1 MADDDAALQ
10 HEEDEVLVVR
20 YFHEEEV
27 RAGRAHGVAGFAQ
40 SAGQPRDLERI
51 VLARAAFERFVA
63 RAPERR
69 LLREA
74 ADAPFGLARLYLFDG
89 GEVVYLRQ
97 RAQPHDV
104 GQNFRRA
111 RKLLRPD
118 EVAVGLVDYEKR
130 LGVALRRGVELR
142 AGNQRAGRVAGVAEP
157 DGGSARA
164 LGLRERKYV
173 PRPRAVAVERFFVF
187 AVDGLEDEIFARRRV
202 GRDYVDGL
210 VGAARNQ
217 YVLRGRAELAR
228 ERLAQ
233 REAVAVGV
241 VFERCAQVGDEAR
254 SLRHGVGVGAEV
266 VNFRGR
272 REARGGVEF
281 FGVRPVCAEFHY
293 FSTLSRKS
301 GRRISR
307 PRC

>member
-1 MADDDAALQ
+1 MRLLSVSSPA
-10 HEEDEVLVVR
+10 R
-20 YFHEEEV
+20 
-27 RAGRAHGVAGFAQ
+27 Q
-40 SAGQPRDLERI
+40 SAACCARPLTLHSGWRAFIFSTARAD
-51 VLARAAFERFVA
+51 ARAA
-63 RAPERR
+63 
-69 LLREA
+69 
-74 ADAPFGLARLYLFDG
+74 
-89 GEVVYLRQ
+89 EVVYLRQ

-130 LGVALRRGVELR
+130 LWVALRRGVELR

-164 LGLRERKYV
+164 LRLRERKYV

-202 GRDYVDGL
+202 GRDYVDGF

-217 YVLRGRAELAR
+217 YVLRRHAELAR

-241 VFERCAQVGDEAR
+241 VLERGAQVGDEAAA
-254 SLRHGVGVGAEV
+254 LRHGVGVGAEV

-272 REARGGVEF
+272 RKARGGVEL
-281 FGVRPVCAEFHY
+281 FGVRPVRAEFHY
-293 FSTLSRKS
+293 FFYLIAKIRTAHIATEMLRM
-301 GRRISR
+301 
-307 PRC
+307 

>member
-1 MADDDAALQ
+1 M
-10 HEEDEVLVVR
+10 
-20 YFHEEEV
+20 
-27 RAGRAHGVAGFAQ
+27 
-40 SAGQPRDLERI
+40 
-51 VLARAAFERFVA
+51 
-63 RAPERR
+63 
-69 LLREA
+69 
-74 ADAPFGLARLYLFDG
+74 
-89 GEVVYLRQ
+89 
-97 RAQPHDV
+97 
-104 GQNFRRA
+104 

-118 EVAVGLVDYEKR
+118 EVAVRLVDYENR

-164 LGLRERKYV
+164 LGLRERKDV

-202 GRDYVDGL
+202 GGDYVDSL

-217 YVLRGRAELAR
+217 YVLRGRAEFSR

-241 VFERCAQVGDEAR
+241 VLERGAQVGDEAAA
-254 SLRHGVGVGAEV
+254 LRHGVCVGAEV

-272 REARGGVEF
+272 RKARRGIQF
-281 FGVRPVCAEFHY
+281 FGVCPMRAEFHDFY
-293 FSTLSRKS
+293 LIANIRTAQMATEMLSIYCARNISS
-301 GRRISR
+301 GSGSRRSSPSVGR
-307 PRC
+307 GSHSPP